1 MRYLSC
7 LCAAAALLLSSCG
20 GSDTKPAAEAPAA
33 AKKAETPRPADETRH
48 MPMTDF
54 VDSKVVDKELMGKS
68 FMPGGTVGH
77 YKKGKKEWDL
87 FLARMPSAETAAT
100 TLPDWRNA
108 LQDSKLVASYGGY
121 FGMDNG
127 KPVFVFSK
135 GQWIAGVAGLNEKD
149 ADAVARPF
157 AAKL

>member
-1 MRYLSC
+1 MRYLPSVI
-7 LCAAAALLLSSCG
+7 AAVILLSSCG
-20 GSDTKPAAEAPAA
+20 SSDPKPAGTAAPAA
-33 AKKAETPRPADETRH
+33 KKSEAPTRPADETRH

-54 VDSKVVDKELMGKS
+54 VDSKVVDNQLMGKS
-68 FMPGGTVGH
+68 FMPGGTIGH

-87 FLARMPSAETAAT
+87 FVAKMPSAEAAAT

-121 FGMDNG
+121 FGTDNG
-127 KPVFVFSK
+127 RPVFVFSK